1 MSGMQSQRRGL
12 VVLLGVVVA
21 CAAAVSAGVAR
32 ADVTIE
38 EKSTFELPIFKAH
51 ASSTESFSA
60 DKKRRDYEMN
70 CEGLMSMLCGK
81 AQSGEIVRLDKSM
94 SYQLEPKKKRYREQ
108 PFPTE
113 AERKE
118 LQKRLADNME
128 KMKQCAAQQPTQQAI
143 DTSKCQMSKPKVEV
157 KNLGA
162 DGQILGHDVHRS
174 TVNLTTS
181 CTNKETNDVCDMQFG
196 FDVWLTGD
204 KVPGLED
211 RVAFEKAYMT
221 KMGLTGEGSA
231 VMAQQVQQILAP
243 YAEQMKE
250 LKAKS
255 GDLKGQAL
263 RTSFHMAYGG
273 AHCAAAAKSSAGGGA
288 GGMGAAGGSGDMGQQ
303 AKDAVAQST
312 AEVAASK
319 VAGNGVAGSIAS
331 RAMSSVGGKFLSGM
345 FSKKKQPEST
355 DPAAA
360 TTAAKPAE
368 PAAPGMLTMVTV
380 TTETTAVRTEL
391 VAADRFEVP
400 ADWKKIVPKAA
411 GKEEPFTCPK
421 ADKGQ

>member
-12 VVLLGVVVA
+12 CVVLGAVVA
-21 CAAAVSAGVAR
+21 CAAAIGAGVAR

-51 ASSTESFSA
+51 ARSTESFSA

-70 CEGLMSMLCGK
+70 CEGMMSMLCGK

-94 SYQLEPKKKRYREQ
+94 SYELEPKKKRYREQ

-128 KMKQCAAQQPTQQAI
+128 KMKQCAAQQPTQQAL

-157 KNLGA
+157 KTLGA

-174 TVNLTTS
+174 AVNLTMS

-211 RVAFEKAYMT
+211 RIAFEKAYMT

-231 VMAQQVQQILAP
+231 VMAAQVQQLLAP

-255 GDLKGQAL
+255 ADLKGQAL

-273 AHCAAAAKSSAGGGA
+273 AHCAAAAQSSAGGGA
-288 GGMGAAGGSGDMGQQ
+288 GAAGSGGDMGQV

-319 VAGNGVAGSIAS
+319 VAGNGVVGNIAS
-331 RAMSSVGGKFLSGM
+331 RAMSSAGGKLLSGM

-355 DPAAA
+355 DAAA
-360 TTAAKPAE
+360 GTAAAKPAE
-368 PAAPGMLTMVTV
+368 PAAPGMVTMVTV
-380 TTETTAVRTEL
+380 TTETTAVRSDP

-400 ADWKKIVPKAA
+400 ADWKKIVPKEA

-421 ADKGQ
+421 NDKGQ

>member
-1 MSGMQSQRRGL
+1 MSVMQSQRRGL
-12 VVLLGVVVA
+12 CVVLSAFLAG
-21 CAAAVSAGVAR
+21 AVGGAR

-38 EKSTFELPIFKAH
+38 EKSSFELPIFKAH

-70 CEGLMSMLCGK
+70 CEGMMSMLCGK
-81 AQSGEIVRLDKSM
+81 AQSGEIVRLDKNV

-113 AERKE
+113 AERKD
-118 LQKRLADNME
+118 LQKRLADNIE

-157 KNLGA
+157 KSLGA

-174 TVNLTTS
+174 AVNLTMS

-221 KMGLTGEGSA
+221 KMGLVGEGSA
-231 VMAQQVQQILAP
+231 VMAQQVQQMLAP

-255 GDLKGQAL
+255 ADLKGQAL
-263 RTSFHMAYGG
+263 RTSFHLAYGG
-273 AHCAAAAKSSAGGGA
+273 PHCAAAAKSSAGGGA
-288 GGMGAAGGSGDMGQQ
+288 GGMGAAGGSGDMGEQ

-319 VAGNGVAGSIAS
+319 VAGQGVAGSIAS

-345 FSKKKQPEST
+345 FSKKKAPEST
-355 DPAAA
+355 DSAAA
-360 TTAAKPAE
+360 TTAAKLAE
-368 PAAPGMLTMVTV
+368 PLAPGMVTMVTV
-380 TTETTAVRTEL
+380 TTETTAVRSEP

-400 ADWKKIVPKAA
+400 SDWKKIVPKDP
-411 GKEEPFTCPK
+411 GKEEPFSCPK
-421 ADKGQ
+421 NDKGQ